1 MNLTLFK
8 KYFLSSPMRLIAGL
22 FFISIFSFYT
32 APDFTDWA
40 GYHGGNNRNHFSPLT
55 QINVSNV
62 KNLKLAW
69 SYASGGADTINQT
82 TQMQCNPIIIQGIM
96 YGVSAGSQ
104 AFAINASNGQEI
116 WKTSIQEKTPNM
128 TSRGVAYYSYP
139 GKRSK
144 IFFGFGS
151 YLFALD
157 ALTGKPDKNFGKE
170 GKISLLEGLKRPGAD
185 DYAVLNTPI
194 SIYKN
199 TLIVGTRVSE
209 TAPALLGD
217 IRAFDANTGRLIWTF
232 HTIPK
237 PGEYGYKT
245 WEKDNYKH
253 VGGANNWMGMAI
265 DSERGILYAP
275 TGSAAFDFYGGNRK
289 GDNLFANCLLA
300 IDIRTGKRLWHF
312 QTVHHDIWDR
322 DIPAPPNLFTIIQK
336 GKKRDVVS
344 VLSKLGFMFV
354 FDRVTGKP
362 VFPIEEREFPASDVI
377 GEKTSKTQPI
387 PLWPLPFVKQSFTEK
402 DVNAWA
408 SNKEEIIAELR
419 KSQTGQ
425 HFIPLSLTKK
435 TIFFPATD
443 GGAQWGGAAVDEN
456 SVMYIPA
463 KQNPVYISLV
473 PLEKTIENSGKSLYV
488 QHCQSCHGINRE
500 GNEDG
505 TIPALREVHK
515 KYSEPLLTQI
525 LVKGRGRMPAF
536 NFLSTAEKKAVLAYV
551 QGLNVAVKG
560 PVKKSTLDYSPF
572 TFTGYTRWYDS
583 QGYPVSNPP
592 WGTLTAIEMNSGK
605 HLWQVPLGEYP
616 ELTAK
621 GIPPTGTDLYG
632 GPAVTSGGLV
642 FIAATKDEMFRAFDR
657 KTGKMVWQYKLPNA
671 GYASPSIY
679 AINGVQYVVI
689 ACGGGKVK
697 TNSGDRYLAF
707 SLKN

>member
-1 MNLTLFK
+1 
-8 KYFLSSPMRLIAGL
+8 MRLIAGL
-22 FFISIFSFYT
+22 LFIGIFGFYT
-32 APDFTDWA
+32 APEFTDWE
-40 GYHGGNNRNHFSPLT
+40 GYHGGDNRNHYSPLS
-55 QINVSNV
+55 QINVSND

-69 SYASGGADTINQT
+69 SYASGGADTVNQT

-104 AFAINASNGQEI
+104 AFAIDASSGREI
-116 WKTSIQEKTPNM
+116 WKTTIQEKTPSMN
-128 TSRGVAYYSYP
+128 SRGVAFYSSP
-139 GKRSK
+139 GHRSK

-157 ALTGKPDKNFGKE
+157 PKTGKPDEAFGEK
-170 GKISLLEGLKRPGAD
+170 GKINLLNGLKRPGAD
-185 DYAVLNTPI
+185 EYTVLNTPI

-209 TAPALLGD
+209 SAPALLGD
-217 IRAFDANTGRLIWTF
+217 IRAFDANTGRIIWTF

-245 WEKDNYKH
+245 WEKNNYQN
-253 VGGANNWMGMAI
+253 VGGANNWMGMAV
-265 DSERGILYAP
+265 DSKRGIVFVP

-300 IDIRTGKRLWHF
+300 LDIRTGKRLWHF

-322 DIPAPPNLFTIIQK
+322 DIPAPPNLFTITQN

-344 VLSKLGFMFV
+344 VLSKLGFLFV

-362 VFPIEEREFPASDVI
+362 IFPIEERPFPASDVI

-402 DVNAWA
+402 DVNEWA
-408 SNKEEIIAELR
+408 SNKEEIISELR

-425 HFIPLSLTKK
+425 PFIPLSLTKK

-473 PLEKTIENSGKSLYV
+473 PMEKTIENSGKSLYV
-488 QHCQSCHGINRE
+488 QYCQSCHGANRE
-500 GNEDG
+500 GSEDG
-505 TIPALREVHK
+505 TIPPLREVHK
-515 KYSEPLLTQI
+515 KYSESLLTQI
-525 LVKGRGRMPAF
+525 LAKGRGRMPAF
-536 NFLSTAEKKAVLAYV
+536 NFLSAAEKKAVLAYA
-551 QGLNVAVKG
+551 QGLNVAVEG
-560 PVKKSTLDYSPF
+560 PVKKSTLDVSRF
-572 TFTGYTRWYDS
+572 SFTGYTRWYDS
-583 QGYPVSNPP
+583 QGYPVSSPP

-621 GIPPTGTDLYG
+621 GIAPTGTDLYG
-632 GPAVTSGGLV
+632 GPAVTAGGLL

-657 KTGKMVWQYKLPNA
+657 KTGKILWEYKLPAA

-679 AINGVQYVVI
+679 SIGGVQYVVI
-689 ACGGGKVK
+689 ACGGGKLK
-697 TNSGDRYLAF
+697 TKSGDKYLAF
-707 SLKN
+707 ALKN